1 MQQHV
6 STACFPSIQYDF
18 GSGCLLYCMEVSEKL
33 ALINPKDQ
41 HSKEDEGFQNKPE
54 FSREKQEVDN

>member
-1 MQQHV
+1 
-6 STACFPSIQYDF
+6 
-18 GSGCLLYCMEVSEKL
+18 MEVSEKL